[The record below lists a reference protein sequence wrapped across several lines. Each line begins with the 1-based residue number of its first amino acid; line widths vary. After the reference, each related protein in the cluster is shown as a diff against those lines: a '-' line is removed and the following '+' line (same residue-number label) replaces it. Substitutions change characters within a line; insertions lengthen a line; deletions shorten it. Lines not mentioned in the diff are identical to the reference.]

1 LSPVIPIQFRP
12 LSFNKLPSQFLSLHS
27 KFTNQKQQELN
38 IIAAAT
44 TPNTFS
50 SSSSSIKPAGRS
62 WFSTFRS
69 MLPILCSAF
78 TAAAIMYPLDLVRAL
93 QMANAGSGCTT
104 SELLSNFQR
113 AHGWKGFFTQGLVPE
128 LARSTWMRF
137 IKFALFP
144 LVHISLT
151 GKPESKGNELTKAL
165 SAIISSIPEA
175 LSIMPLE
182 ASKIAL
188 QLDTANIYKNN
199 MFKAMSG
206 IISQHGWSGLMIG
219 YLGIQY
225 RQAAWSAGYF
235 ASIKF
240 FERQVNQIIGL
251 NTAFCL
257 KYPKATKTISQLL
270 SGFFAGVFGACFNT
284 PGDTIRSN
292 LQKRAFQ
299 GVKGLTFW
307 NVGKDIIAS
316 KGPGALYAG
325 FKFKAFHLGGGGA
338 LMAFLIPFFTNIFSE
353 KGPTVTI
360 PVMPSTITSG
370 FSSASPPSTKG
381 SATISVGPIP
391 PSSSTASSSGFFS
404 SSSSSSV
411 ASASNNLNPSVAA
424 TVKSRPKIQDIP

>member
-1 LSPVIPIQFRP
+1 
-12 LSFNKLPSQFLSLHS
+12 
-27 KFTNQKQQELN
+27 
-38 IIAAAT
+38 
-44 TPNTFS
+44 
-50 SSSSSIKPAGRS
+50 
-62 WFSTFRS
+62 
-69 MLPILCSAF
+69 
-78 TAAAIMYPLDLVRAL
+78 MYPLDLVRAL
-93 QMANAGSGCTT
+93 QMANAGSGLTT

-151 GKPESKGNELTKAL
+151 GKPESKGNEVTKAL

-188 QLDTANIYKNN
+188 QLDTANIYGNN
-199 MFKAMSG
+199 MFKAMRG
-206 IISQHGWSGLMIG
+206 IISQHGWPGLMIG

-240 FERQVNQIIGL
+240 FERQVNQLIGL
-251 NTAFCL
+251 NTAFCV
-257 KYPKATKTISQLL
+257 KYPKATKTLSQLL

-307 NVGKDIIAS
+307 NVGKDIVAS

-338 LMAFLIPFFTNIFSE
+338 LMAFLIPFFTNIFSDQ
-353 KGPTVTI
+353 GPIITI
-360 PVMPSTITSG
+360 PVMPTTTTTSG
-370 FSSASPPSTKG
+370 FSAASPPHQ
-381 SATISVGPIP
+381 
-391 PSSSTASSSGFFS
+391 
-404 SSSSSSV
+404 
-411 ASASNNLNPSVAA
+411 
-424 TVKSRPKIQDIP
+424 R